1 MGRRVLRPYRG
12 SAQPH
17 ERGLENRRQG
27 WRRCRAI
34 GSTGVLGGLG
44 YNPAPMAKRET
55 KRSKSRQRS
64 RTASRKS
71 PSRKSKDG
79 KLPKE
84 AVTIVVLLK
93 SREGQEPLLEAELRA
108 LVGPT
113 RKEDGCITYDLH
125 RGDAP
130 SSFLLH
136 EVWESREAHRLHTQ
150 TPHFIRW
157 NARKDALLVSRDAT
171 FWSQIV

>member
-1 MGRRVLRPYRG
+1 
-12 SAQPH
+12 
-17 ERGLENRRQG
+17 
-27 WRRCRAI
+27 
-34 GSTGVLGGLG
+34 
-44 YNPAPMAKRET
+44 MAKRAT
-55 KRSKSRQRS
+55 RSSSGVRRKRATGARKS
-64 RTASRKS
+64 ASRKS
-71 PSRKSKDG
+71 KVG

-84 AVTIVVLLK
+84 AVTLVVLLK

-113 RKEDGCITYDLH
+113 RKEDGCIIYDLH
-125 RGDAP
+125 RGADTP

-157 NARKDALLVSRDAT
+157 NARKDALLASRDSA
-171 FWSQIV
+171 FWTQII

>member
-1 MGRRVLRPYRG
+1 
-12 SAQPH
+12 
-17 ERGLENRRQG
+17 
-27 WRRCRAI
+27 
-34 GSTGVLGGLG
+34 
-44 YNPAPMAKRET
+44 MAKRAT
-55 KRSKSRQRS
+55 KSSASRRRS
-64 RTASRKS
+64 RTSARRSA
-71 PSRKSKDG
+71 SRKSKDG

-84 AVTIVVLLK
+84 ALTLVVLLK

-125 RGDAP
+125 RGADTP

-157 NARKDALLVSRDAT
+157 NARKDALLASRDSA
-171 FWSQIV
+171 FWTQIL